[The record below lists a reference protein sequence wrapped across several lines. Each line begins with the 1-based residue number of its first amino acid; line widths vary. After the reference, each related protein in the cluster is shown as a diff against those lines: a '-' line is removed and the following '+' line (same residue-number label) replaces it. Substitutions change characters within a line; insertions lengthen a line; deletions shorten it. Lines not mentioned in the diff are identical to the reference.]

1 MGLSDFIGNL
11 EKMMLILAIAILIV
25 IIYFIAKRAAKR

>member
-1 MGLSDFIGNL
+1 MSLSDFISNL
-11 EKMMLILAIAILIV
+11 EKITLILAIGILII